1 MDFIAHILRKDGT
14 NRVVHAQGEIKYGE
28 DGYPEHL
35 FGVFRDITEQ
45 WGQQQ
50 HNWRLAKSLENTD
63 EAILMTDPSGVV
75 TWANAAFTRIT
86 GYIAE
91 DFLGRKPGEL
101 LQGPETDVSTIEYMK
116 NMLSQLEPFT
126 TEVLN
131 YHRDGHTYW
140 LRISCQPDFDKNG
153 ELMGFSAIQNDITE
167 DKKLRLDLQEKIN
180 SGKVFQE
187 QLRYLAT
194 HDELSGMANR
204 RCFMTH
210 AESEISRS
218 RRHDHDLC
226 VLLADLDHFKKVN
239 DNHGHAAGDLV
250 IKAFARLCEDTLRNH
265 DLAARIGGEEFAFLL
280 PQTDL
285 DGGRILAERLSRALA
300 NTPVIIN
307 GEPLIVTASIGI
319 TVSSSKDRNAGDVLA
334 RADKALYQAKS
345 EGRNR
350 VVSKVVE

>member
-1 MDFIAHILRKDGT
+1 
-14 NRVVHAQGEIKYGE
+14 
-28 DGYPEHL
+28 
-35 FGVFRDITEQ
+35 
-45 WGQQQ
+45 
-50 HNWRLAKSLENTD
+50 
-63 EAILMTDPSGVV
+63 
-75 TWANAAFTRIT
+75 
-86 GYIAE
+86 
-91 DFLGRKPGEL
+91 
-101 LQGPETDVSTIEYMK
+101 
-116 NMLSQLEPFT
+116 MLSQLEPFT